1 MFLDTPAYNAHTL
14 GCGKFRP
21 FLCLPLVSL
30 FLTVSCCLIAT
41 EMLFLSMSDDLYMG
55 VPMITLLCNLEQS
68 HGNNESANADQSGFG
83 NKVRSI
89 PTEKLAPRVG
99 ASLISVKLAL
109 NALMID
115 CNFNQTFGASLKL
128 DSLLQ

>member
-1 MFLDTPAYNAHTL
+1 
-14 GCGKFRP
+14 
-21 FLCLPLVSL
+21 
-30 FLTVSCCLIAT
+30 
-41 EMLFLSMSDDLYMG
+41 
-55 VPMITLLCNLEQS
+55 MITLLCNLEQS

-83 NKVRSI
+83 IKVRSI